1 MRPVLS
7 GRAPVAL
14 AAAALLSLGSASAV
28 AATGVRAPSRAARA
42 AILRAMVRADGSTAG
57 VTAVYL
63 ASADH
68 RLAGVCQRTP
78 DAGNVAF
85 LFRASGRSWRFVLE
99 SAAANAH
106 VRAERTLERACI
118 G

>member
-1 MRPVLS
+1 MRRRALVL
-7 GRAPVAL
+7 AVVA
-14 AAAALLSLGSASAV
+14 AGLLGLGSATAV
-28 AATGVRAPSRAARA
+28 AVSGVRAPSRAVRA
-42 AILRAMVRADGSTAG
+42 AILRAMVSADGTTAG

-63 ASADH
+63 ATADR

-78 DAGNVAF
+78 DAGKVAF

-99 SAAANAH
+99 SGAVNAH